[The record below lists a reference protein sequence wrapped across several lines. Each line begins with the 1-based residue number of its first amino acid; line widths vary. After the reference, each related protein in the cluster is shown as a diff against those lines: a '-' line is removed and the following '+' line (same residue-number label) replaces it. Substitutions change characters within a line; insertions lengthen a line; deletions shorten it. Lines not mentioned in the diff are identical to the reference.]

1 MKKIFA
7 LTFFILTSCMNK
19 RDNYIYEV
27 RGHLNGDLCIWYLNE
42 YYKIGDTIVYK
53 NSDSTE
59 TKIAPP
65 VIIKKLKQI
74 KK

>member
-1 MKKIFA
+1 MKKLLIPT
-7 LTFFILTSCMNK
+7 LLLMMSCNHK
-19 RDNYIYEV
+19 SKYYYEV
-27 RGHLNGDLCIWYLNE
+27 RGTSNGKSAIWYLYNYE
-42 YYKIGDTIVYK
+42 IINDTIVYK

-65 VIIKKLKQI
+65 YIIKKLKQT